1 MKLNDVRKSLKTE
14 FENNNIDSIDAD
26 FIIAEVLNVSHTELN
41 LIDEISDSQFQSIQ
55 DFAKERLQGK
65 PIDKIFKKRYFYGLE
80 FVVDENVL
88 TPRSDSEILVEKALK
103 IIKEN
108 NLKSV
113 LDLCTGSGCLAIA
126 VKKNAN
132 VDVTASDISTKAL
145 KIAKLNA
152 KNLQAE
158 INFIHSDMFDKIEN
172 KFDLIISN
180 PPYIASDDIDEL
192 DLEVKDHDPRIALDG
207 GELGLKFYNIIHN
220 NAKKHLNENGYLI
233 LEIGDEQKY
242 LVTSLL
248 YILRAA

>member
-41 LIDEISDSQFQSIQ
+41 LIDEISNSQFQSIQ

-108 NLKSV
+108 NLKYV
-113 LDLCTGSGCLAIA
+113 LDLCKG
-126 VKKNAN
+126 
-132 VDVTASDISTKAL
+132 
-145 KIAKLNA
+145 
-152 KNLQAE
+152 
-158 INFIHSDMFDKIEN
+158 
-172 KFDLIISN
+172 
-180 PPYIASDDIDEL
+180 
-192 DLEVKDHDPRIALDG
+192 
-207 GELGLKFYNIIHN
+207 
-220 NAKKHLNENGYLI
+220 
-233 LEIGDEQKY
+233 
-242 LVTSLL
+242 
-248 YILRAA
+248 